1 MINYIETAVKKADIL
16 IEAMPYINKF
26 HNKIVVVKY
35 GGSAMTD
42 EKIKESTISDIAFM
56 KMVGIKPVIVH
67 GGGPEIN
74 AQLKLSNIEPNFV
87 NGIRVTDEKTMK
99 TVEMVLSGQIN
110 KSIVSEF
117 QKNNTKAVGISGKD
131 GLLIEAVKKT
141 EGNVDFGFVG
151 DIKDVNPEIINSLI
165 ENDFIPVISPVG
177 GDKDGNTYNIN
188 ADVAAVEIAIK
199 LNAAKLV
206 FLTDIEGIR
215 MDENNPDSLISKI
228 KPQAAL
234 DLIKKGN
241 IKGGMIPKTEC
252 CVKAVQNGVDSVH
265 IINGKISHSILLEIY
280 TKDGIGTVIEEE

>member
-1 MINYIETAVKKADIL
+1 MINYIEKAVKKADIL

-26 HNKIVVVKY
+26 HNKTVVVKY

-42 EKIKESTISDIAFM
+42 ENIKASTIADIAFM

-141 EGNVDFGFVG
+141 QENIDFGFVG
-151 DIKDVNPEIINSLI
+151 DIKDINPEIINSLI

-228 KPQAAL
+228 KPQDAL
-234 DLIKKGN
+234 DLITKGN

-265 IINGKISHSILLEIY
+265 IINGKINHSILLEIY
-280 TKDGIGTVIEEE
+280 TKDGIGTVIEE

>member
-1 MINYIETAVKKADIL
+1 MINYIEKAVKKADIL

-26 HNKIVVVKY
+26 HNKTVVVKY

-42 EKIKESTISDIAFM
+42 EKIKASTISDIAFM
-56 KMVGIKPVIVH
+56 KMVGINPVIVH

-74 AQLKLSNIEPNFV
+74 AQLKLSNIEPNFI
-87 NGIRVTDEKTMK
+87 NGIRITDEKTMK
-99 TVEMVLSGQIN
+99 IAEMVLSGQIN

-117 QKNNTKAVGISGKD
+117 QKNNIKAVGISGKD
-131 GLLIEAVKKT
+131 GLLIEATKKVQD
-141 EGNVDFGFVG
+141 EIDFGFVG

-165 ENDFIPVISPVG
+165 KSDFIPVVSPVG
-177 GDKDGNTYNIN
+177 GDKNGNTYNIN
-188 ADVAAVEIAIK
+188 ADIAALEIAIK
-199 LNAAKLV
+199 LKAAKLI

-215 MDENNPDSLISKI
+215 MDENNPESLISKI
-228 KPQAAL
+228 KPQDAL

-252 CVKAVQNGVDSVH
+252 CVKAIQNGVDSVH
-265 IINGKISHSILLEIY
+265 IINGKINHSILLEIY

>member
-1 MINYIETAVKKADIL
+1 MINYIEKAVKKADIL

-131 GLLIEAVKKT
+131 GLLIDAVKMT
-141 EGNVDFGFVG
+141 QDNIDFGFVG
-151 DIKDVNPEIINSLI
+151 DIKDINPEIINSLI

-188 ADVAAVEIAIK
+188 ADIAAVEIAIK

-215 MDENNPDSLISKI
+215 MDENNPESLISKI
-228 KPQAAL
+228 KPQSAL
-234 DLIKKGN
+234 ELIEKGN

>member
-1 MINYIETAVKKADIL
+1 
-16 IEAMPYINKF
+16 
-26 HNKIVVVKY
+26 
-35 GGSAMTD
+35 
-42 EKIKESTISDIAFM
+42 
-56 KMVGIKPVIVH
+56 
-67 GGGPEIN
+67 
-74 AQLKLSNIEPNFV
+74 
-87 NGIRVTDEKTMK
+87 MK

-241 IKGGMIPKTEC
+241 IKVGMIPKTEC